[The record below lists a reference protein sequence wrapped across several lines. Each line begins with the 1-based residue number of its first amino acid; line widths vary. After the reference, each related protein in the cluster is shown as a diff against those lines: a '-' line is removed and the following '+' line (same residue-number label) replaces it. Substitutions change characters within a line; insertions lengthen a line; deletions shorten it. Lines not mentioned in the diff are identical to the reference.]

1 MSEDLLREH
10 RIKNEH
16 IQIAREILGKKEIV
30 LNPLQD
36 VFIKEG
42 LLAKDKMIIF
52 APTASGKTLL
62 VHLKYARNI
71 ENGKKR
77 MVYLLPYARIRKEL
91 LTKMTKWE
99 KLGITST
106 DDYATYEEGKAQIFV
121 STYAF
126 VDSLLLRGKKL
137 SSDFFVFDEID
148 MVADDLQGTKT
159 EGSISRIIRESQIP
173 SLFVLSATIGSPEIA
188 KKWLGC
194 TIFKSDYRPGSFQK
208 KVQLCPP
215 EKKPF
220 EIIEEVFHSSENK
233 EEPMLVFYYN
243 TTRCRKTAVKLAEY
257 RATRTTNTTN
267 PDILQAIKEIV
278 GGCDITSEIGDQ
290 IRCLNYRVAFYH
302 ARLQPHCKGVVERL
316 LENHLLDVVFTTPAL
331 ARGINM
337 PVRTVLIPSPFKFS
351 TSLGNV
357 LISRVEIEQMFGR
370 ACRPPFQD
378 KGFGILLS
386 NDPSQAKLLK
396 ERIHGDLEKMSSKLL
411 QTSARKGRTLNQYR
425 LAIELIKEAKMRK
438 LCEGDLKQL
447 FGSYLFMQEIKD
459 KEGFYKILESI
470 VSSLIKVGLLDKNVD
485 QEIITP
491 EVVDIVIDYGVDDL
505 DRMLRLIN
513 LSKDV
518 VDGKLAIF
526 SGHVLSDILYTLC
539 KGYSSYGIGTV
550 KGIYDSEKI
559 KSYIIERT
567 QSEPPKI
574 DNEHC
579 LFVALDLYSAGNDL
593 ETIEK
598 DYGLEPDSIPYIATN
613 VVSHDLVLLTRLVE
627 RQCLGDRDKISFC
640 RFMEMCANM
649 IKRGVPYQ
657 VLPFVEVI
665 DRLGRKVEMRILEEY
680 GSAVEILKVLKDEK
694 RTSKEFLGIEGIAKT
709 LNQRIIAKRVELIA
723 NLQSKITLWGTFSAH

>member
-1 MSEDLLREH
+1 
-10 RIKNEH
+10 
-16 IQIAREILGKKEIV
+16 
-30 LNPLQD
+30 
-36 VFIKEG
+36 
-42 LLAKDKMIIF
+42 
-52 APTASGKTLL
+52 
-62 VHLKYARNI
+62 
-71 ENGKKR
+71 
-77 MVYLLPYARIRKEL
+77 
-91 LTKMTKWE
+91 
-99 KLGITST
+99 
-106 DDYATYEEGKAQIFV
+106 
-121 STYAF
+121 
-126 VDSLLLRGKKL
+126 
-137 SSDFFVFDEID
+137 
-148 MVADDLQGTKT
+148 
-159 EGSISRIIRESQIP
+159 
-173 SLFVLSATIGSPEIA
+173 
-188 KKWLGC
+188 
-194 TIFKSDYRPGSFQK
+194 
-208 KVQLCPP
+208 
-215 EKKPF
+215 
-220 EIIEEVFHSSENK
+220 
-233 EEPMLVFYYN
+233 
-243 TTRCRKTAVKLAEY
+243 
-257 RATRTTNTTN
+257 
-267 PDILQAIKEIV
+267 
-278 GGCDITSEIGDQ
+278 
-290 IRCLNYRVAFYH
+290 
-302 ARLQPHCKGVVERL
+302 
-316 LENHLLDVVFTTPAL
+316 
-331 ARGINM
+331 
-337 PVRTVLIPSPFKFS
+337 
-351 TSLGNV
+351 
-357 LISRVEIEQMFGR
+357 MFGR

-386 NDPSQAKLLK
+386 IDSNQAKLLE

-411 QTSARKGRTLNQYR
+411 QTSARKGRTLNQYK

-438 LCEGDLKQL
+438 LGEGDLKQL
-447 FGSYLFMQEIKD
+447 FESYLFMQEIKD

-598 DYGLEPDSIPYIATN
+598 DYGLEPDPIPYIATN
-613 VVSHDLVLLTRLVE
+613 VVSHDLVLLTKLVE
-627 RQCLGDRDKISFC
+627 RQCLGDREKISFC

-657 VLPFVEVI
+657 VLPFVELI
-665 DRLGRKVEMRILEEY
+665 DRLGRKVAMRILEEY